1 MLKNVS
7 FWFWGKIV
15 YIIMVNYIVLK
26 YICICIFVDI
36 VYRDLKLENI
46 FLVVDLNNLEDKFY
60 IKVSIVWIDEK
71 M

>member
-1 MLKNVS
+1 M
-7 FWFWGKIV
+7 GKLFILLLL
-15 YIIMVNYIVLK
+15 IILCWLMF
-26 YICICIFVDI
+26 ICICIFVDI

>member
-1 MLKNVS
+1 M
-7 FWFWGKIV
+7 GKLFILLLL
-15 YIIMVNYIVLK
+15 IILCLLMF
-26 YICICIFVDI
+26 ICICIFVDI